1 MELIAFYK
9 GVNALAALTLQT
21 FRLSQQESEYM
32 KFDSLKLR
40 EKDLA
45 IAK

>member
-1 MELIAFYK
+1 MELIAFYN
-9 GVNALAALTLQT
+9 GVVAALTLQT
-21 FRLSQQESEYM
+21 FRLLQQESEYM

-40 EKDLA
+40 GKDLA